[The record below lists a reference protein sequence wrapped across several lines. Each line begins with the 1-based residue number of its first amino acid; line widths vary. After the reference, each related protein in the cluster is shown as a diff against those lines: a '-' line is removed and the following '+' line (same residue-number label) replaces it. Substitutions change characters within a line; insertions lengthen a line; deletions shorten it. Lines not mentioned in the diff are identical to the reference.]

1 MARPTERWLGV
12 PGVMERDAPA
22 RSRSADMPG
31 VPNTP
36 PCTPLRRIDSKTL
49 LGTAQE
55 VEINHL
61 GQIYRL
67 RRTTLGKLILTK

>member
-1 MARPTERWLGV
+1 M
-12 PGVMERDAPA
+12 MEREAPA
-22 RSRSADMPG
+22 RLRSADRHG

-36 PCTPLRRIDSKTL
+36 PSCTPLRRIDSKTL
-49 LGTAQE
+49 LGAAQE
-55 VEINHL
+55 IEIDHL

>member
-1 MARPTERWLGV
+1 
-12 PGVMERDAPA
+12 MERDQPA
-22 RSRSADMPG
+22 RSHADMPG
-31 VPNTP
+31 VPNALPGP
-36 PCTPLRRIDSKTL
+36 PPRRIDSKTL
-49 LGTAQE
+49 LGAAQE